1 MRKENAPF
9 EVLYKRGKT
18 QLLHYLGPK
27 DSSDNHTPLLI
38 LYAPINRFHIMDI
51 SQEKSVVRN
60 LTSEGLDV
68 YLLDWGYPSWEDSSL
83 SLSLDDYVNYVQDA
97 VQSLKNMACV
107 DKISILGYCWGG
119 IIALIM
125 QQETMKTLE
134 A

>member
-1 MRKENAPF
+1 
-9 EVLYKRGKT
+9 
-18 QLLHYLGPK
+18 
-27 DSSDNHTPLLI
+27 
-38 LYAPINRFHIMDI
+38 MDI